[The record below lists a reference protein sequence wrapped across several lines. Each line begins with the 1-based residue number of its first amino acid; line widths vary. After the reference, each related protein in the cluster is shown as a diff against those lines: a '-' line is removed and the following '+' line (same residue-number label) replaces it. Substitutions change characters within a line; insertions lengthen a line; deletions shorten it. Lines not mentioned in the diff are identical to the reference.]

1 MRPRHARPVLA
12 LLLACLAGPAAA
24 QVPAAPAPPP
34 IDSIAV
40 SGHARNTAESI
51 IAASGLLRYQP
62 ANYRQIQRAI
72 RALFQTGQFDDV
84 AVDQAEAGGRLVLHI
99 RVVERPLLER
109 WVIRGAEK
117 IDPGTVRGR
126 VSVPEG
132 RPVDRAAIARARHAI
147 DSLYKQRG
155 YYAARVDVIESVGST
170 NGVRVI
176 FDIAEG
182 NRVAIAQVRIEGN
195 TAFSDEEIVA
205 AMRSRPEGFWWFRRG
220 EYSEERVEEDV
231 RERLPAWY
239 ANRGHIDFR
248 VLGDSLVA
256 DTTPGK
262 AILVLRVDEGPAYK
276 VGTFAIDGNRRFSLE
291 ELAANYPFGGAAAAG
306 AGQPSGAPFN
316 RGAWE
321 GATAAVQEQYSN
333 SGYIYAAVEPE
344 EVRRTDAAGD
354 RYIDLRW
361 TVREGQPATINRVEI
376 LGNEITHERV
386 IREAIVL
393 LPGQVFSREALIR
406 SYRNVANLGFF
417 QEPLPTP
424 DVRPAENGVDVDLI
438 FRVVERRTGNI
449 NFGAS
454 LGQGTGV
461 GGFLGLEEP
470 NLFGLAKRGRLQWQ
484 FGRNIND
491 FNLSYSDPAI
501 RESRVSGTLALFNSQ
516 QRFTVGDLG
525 RRRQQGGNVQ
535 FGVPLFGSRY
545 TRLFAGY
552 GYQRIRYTEGSD
564 DLREQFSCNNCVRSS
579 LNAALARDTRIGL
592 PFPIAG
598 SSARVSVEANGGLLG
613 GTGDYQKLDLEGR
626 WFTPVGRLGGS
637 DDFGGGATITLGLTA
652 KSGFIVGDAGP
663 FFTELYSLGG
673 VQFGI
678 PLRGYEEFS
687 ITPDGFDAQAGGTAA
702 SPTAFG
708 KAYAA
713 FTAELGL
720 RVSQSLYLNVF
731 SDAGNVYRRA
741 RQYNPSR
748 LFRSFGF
755 GAALVSPLG
764 PLGID
769 MGYGLDKVDAT
780 GRPAPGWQV
789 HFRLGNF
796 F

>member
-1 MRPRHARPVLA
+1 VAPWFGRIGMV
-12 LLLACLAGPAAA
+12 LLLLVAGVRGAAA
-24 QVPAAPAPPP
+24 QGPPGP
-34 IDSIAV
+34 VTLDSIAV
-40 SGHARNTAESI
+40 IGNQRNTPTSI
-51 IAASGLLRYQP
+51 IAASGLVLNQQV
-62 ANYRQIQRAI
+62 NYRQVQRAI
-72 RALFQTGQFDDV
+72 QSLFATGQFDDV
-84 AVDQAEAGGRLVLHI
+84 SVAQVDTAGRTILQITV
-99 RVVERPLLER
+99 RERPLLEQ
-109 WVIRGAEK
+109 WVIRGAEQ
-117 IDPGTVRGR
+117 IDPNTVRGKI
-126 VSVPEG
+126 SVPVG
-132 RPVDRAAIARARHAI
+132 RPVDRAGLARARYAI
-147 DSLYKQRG
+147 DSLYKRRG
-155 YYAARVDVIESVGST
+155 YYAAEVRLVENPGST
-170 NGVRVI
+170 GGVRVT

-182 NRVAIAQVRIEGN
+182 NRVVISQVRIEGN
-195 TAFSDEEIVA
+195 EAFPDHEVVA
-205 AMRSRPEGFWWFRRG
+205 GMATQPEGFWWYRKG
-220 EYSEERVEEDV
+220 EYSEERVETDA

-239 ANRGHIDFR
+239 AARGHIDFR

-262 AILVLRVDEGPAYK
+262 AILVLQVDEGRAYRT
-276 VGTFAIDGNRRFSLE
+276 GSFAVNGNRRFSLAE
-291 ELAANYPFGGAAAAG
+291 IGNNFPFGGVEAATSGQSSQAA
-306 AGQPSGAPFN
+306 FD

-321 GATAAVQEQYSN
+321 AATAAVQELYGN
-333 SGYIYAAVEPE
+333 TGYIYASVEPE
-344 EVRRTDAAGD
+344 EVRRTGTDGVPVV
-354 RYIDLRW
+354 DLRW
-361 TVREGQPATINRVEI
+361 NIVEGQPAIINRIII
-376 LGNEITHERV
+376 LGNEVTHERV

-393 LPGQVFSREALIR
+393 IPGQVFSREGFIR

-417 QEPLPTP
+417 EEPMPVPSVEPT
-424 DVRPAENGVDVDLI
+424 ENGVDVDLV

-470 NLFGLAKRGRLQWQ
+470 NLFGRAKQGRLQWQ

-491 FNLSYSDPAI
+491 FNLTYSDPAI
-501 RESRVSGTLALFNSQ
+501 REGRISGTVTLFNSR

-525 RRRQQGGNVQ
+525 RRRQQGGQIQ
-535 FGVPLFGSRY
+535 FGFPLFGSRY

-552 GYQRIRYTEGSD
+552 GYQRIRYSEGSE
-564 DLREQFSCNNCVRSS
+564 DLRAQFSCNNCVRSS
-579 LNAALARDTRIGL
+579 LTSSMSRDTRQGL

-598 SSARVSVEANGGLLG
+598 SSARVSMEVNGGFLG
-613 GTGDYQKLDLEGR
+613 GTGNYQKLDLEGR
-626 WFTPVGRLGGS
+626 WYTPVGRIGGS
-637 DDFGGGATITLGLTA
+637 GDFGGGATAVLGFTA

-687 ITPDGFDAQAGGTAA
+687 ITPNGFDPNAGGSAA
-702 SPTAFG
+702 SPSAFG

-720 RVSQSLYLNVF
+720 RVSQSLYANVF
-731 SDAGNVYRRA
+731 TDAGNVYRRA

-755 GAALVSPLG
+755 GIALVSPLG
-764 PLGID
+764 PLGVD
-769 MGYGLDKVDAT
+769 VGYGLDKVDAF
-780 GRPAPGWQV
+780 GRPAPGWQM